1 VKSSVEPLEGNKVK
15 VVVDVEEAELGPAL
29 DVVWREIA
37 KEVRLPGFRPGKAPR
52 KLLEQQVDPG
62 YVRSEALRNA
72 LPEHYTRAVIEHDV
86 DVIAP
91 PQLDITGGEDSGD
104 VTFEAVVEV
113 RPVVTVAGYAGLRVD
128 LPNPEVTDDEVDEQ
142 IDRLRSQYGEL
153 VTVQRPAV
161 EGDVLVVDIEGT
173 RDGEAV
179 EGLAV
184 EAFSYVLGSGM
195 VAPEFDEH
203 LGGATAD
210 AVVEFDADHPDPD
223 EDAVHFRLSVQQVQE
238 RELPELTDE
247 CVADATEFD
256 SVEQF
261 RDDTRRRLA
270 TSRESMTRQA
280 VRAGVGSE
288 LAKLVD
294 LEVPDAMVDG
304 EFRMRLQNMTQ
315 QLGASGIGL
324 EDYLRATGRD
334 PQEFAAEL
342 REACVEG
349 VKVDLALRAVAEA
362 EALHATDEELDE
374 EVAGMIGGGAIS
386 IEEAIEQLRDAGQ
399 FSAVRSGIANRK
411 ALEWLVAH
419 TEFVDP
425 DGNPI
430 PESFLEPLDH
440 DHDHDHTDED
450 DDGDGGAGEADQD

>member
-15 VVVDVEEAELGPAL
+15 VVVDVEEVELGPAL
-29 DVVWREIA
+29 DAVWREIA

-52 KLLEQQVDPG
+52 KLLERQVDPG
-62 YVRSEALRNA
+62 YARSEALRNA

-91 PQLDITGGEDSGD
+91 PELDITGGEESGD
-104 VTFEAVVEV
+104 VSFEAVVEV
-113 RPVVTVAGYAGLRVD
+113 RPVVAVAGYAGLRVE
-128 LPNPEVTDDEVDEQ
+128 LPNPEVTDDEVDAQ
-142 IDRLRSQYGEL
+142 IDRLRSQYSEL
-153 VTVQRPAV
+153 VTVQRPAA

-173 RDGEAV
+173 RDGEPV

-203 LGGATAD
+203 LGGVSAD
-210 AVVEFDADHPDPD
+210 AVVEFDAEHPDPD
-223 EDAVHFRLSVQQVQE
+223 EDPVHFRLNVQQVQE
-238 RELPELTDE
+238 RELPEVTDE
-247 CVADATEFD
+247 WVADATEFD
-256 SVEQF
+256 TVEEF
-261 RDDTRRRLA
+261 REDTRSRLA
-270 TSRESMTRQA
+270 TNRETMTRQA
-280 VRAGVGSE
+280 VQAGVGSE

-304 EFRMRLQNMTQ
+304 EFRMRLQNMAQ
-315 QLGASGIGL
+315 QLGSSGIGL
-324 EDYLRATGRD
+324 EDYLRVTGRD
-334 PQEFAAEL
+334 PQEFTAEL

-349 VKVDLALRAVAEA
+349 VKVDLALRAVVEA
-362 EALHATDEELDE
+362 ESLHATQEELEE
-374 EVAGMIGGGAIS
+374 EVAEMIGGGSIS
-386 IEEAIEQLRDAGQ
+386 IEDAIEQLRDAGQ
-399 FSAVRSGIANRK
+399 LSAVRSGVANRK

-440 DHDHDHTDED
+440 DHDHDH
-450 DDGDGGAGEADQD
+450 DGSGEADQD